1 MKDITINVLQ
11 AIEKFILVKEFIQIH
26 YNITDGSINSLSSDQ
41 LCVFISAPA
50 PPAPAAPVVTVRQEI
65 QDGAGH
71 STVFI
76 NDSQTNVSRD
86 S

>member
-1 MKDITINVLQ
+1 MAASTHSAVISCVCS
-11 AIEKFILVKEFIQIH
+11 A
-26 YNITDGSINSLSSDQ
+26 
-41 LCVFISAPA
+41 VFISAPA